1 VQIMNNIK
9 RVAAGIIAGAAITVA
24 PVVAFA
30 APAFAVT
37 GISGSGGLHIP
48 SEQHVQVDQASS
60 GIMAQHMRVVR
71 DDSDPLED
79 LPHTKEWPAS
89 SASAG
94 QSDASRALVNA
105 ASSGSLRDGNAARCG
120 GGINC

>member
-1 VQIMNNIK
+1 MNNIK
-9 RVAAGIIAGAAITVA
+9 KVAAGMIAGAAITVA
-24 PVVAFA
+24 PLVAFA
-30 APAFAVT
+30 APAFAAT
-37 GISGSGGLHIP
+37 GIGGLGGPHNP
-48 SEQHVQVDQASS
+48 SEQHVLVDHASS
-60 GIMAQHMRVVR
+60 GIMAQQMRVVR

-94 QSDASRALVNA
+94 QSDASHVLVNA
-105 ASSGSLRDGNAARCG
+105 ASPGSLRDGNAARCG

>member
-1 VQIMNNIK
+1 MNNIK

-48 SEQHVQVDQASS
+48 SEQHVLVD
-60 GIMAQHMRVVR
+60 H
-71 DDSDPLED
+71 
-79 LPHTKEWPAS
+79 
-89 SASAG
+89 ASAG